1 LILKYRNQSIL
12 DLKVGLFWNIWG
24 VWEQRGAKKQNAY
37 PSLKQ
42 IPIKKCNKKCMRLW
56 GSMKKIVYGDN

>member
-1 LILKYRNQSIL
+1 VRAT
-12 DLKVGLFWNIWG
+12 G
-24 VWEQRGAKKQNAY
+24 RAKKQNAY

>member
-1 LILKYRNQSIL
+1 VRAT
-12 DLKVGLFWNIWG
+12 G
-24 VWEQRGAKKQNAY
+24 RAKKQNAY

-42 IPIKKCNKKCMRLW
+42 IPIKKCMRLW